1 MAEDAQKQALEAERN
16 AQFYKKGIEDLKN
29 EVSAVKDAMH
39 EHSKKLFSDFT
50 ELEKKNLKEI
60 EEKDQEI
67 EEL

>member
-1 MAEDAQKQALEAERN
+1 
-16 AQFYKKGIEDLKN
+16 LKN

-60 EEKDQEI
+60 EEKD
-67 EEL
+67 